1 MQYLKAEDFRLSRID
16 LAADIEGLTMEIIL
30 ATMHIKRIHNFSV
43 INGTIYAGSNP
54 KFRIYD
60 KVKEI
65 KSRIKKGER
74 ITKYEK
80 GLLESGKSYV
90 RFEVEIRNVKKNL
103 QTLKDDP
110 LSLVQY
116 FDRLEFFKLDAIEPC
131 GIMQYMYPLVNRK
144 FRKQL
149 EEFNDVDLVERI
161 KAQCKK
167 SLIEWFREKEPF

>member
-1 MQYLKAEDFRLSRID
+1 
-16 LAADIEGLTMEIIL
+16 MEIIL

-43 INGTIYAGSNP
+43 IKGTIYAGYNP

-65 KSRIKKGER
+65 KNSIKKGEH
-74 ITKYEK
+74 ITEYEK

-90 RFEVEIRNVKKNL
+90 RFEVEIRNIKKNL
-103 QTLKDDP
+103 KTLRDDP
-110 LSLVQY
+110 LSLVPY
-116 FDRLEFFKLDAIEPC
+116 FDRLEFFKLDAIKPC

-149 EEFNDVDLVERI
+149 EEFKDVDLIERI